1 MSVHDERK
9 KVLDMLAAGQISV
22 DQASELLR
30 ALGEGAPPPGPR
42 PAWASITPPAQARTG
57 TARLLRISIDA
68 RDGGDGERAK
78 IRVNVPLGLAKFA
91 SRFLPAEAR
100 SELEAQGIDLTEL
113 ITAISTE
120 TPEGRLVDIDV
131 DPEDG
136 GGGKS
141 AKIIVEVV

>member
-1 MSVHDERK
+1 MAVPDERK

-22 DQASELLR
+22 DQASDLLR
-30 ALGEGAPPPGPR
+30 ALGEGGPPAGSPPP
-42 PAWASITPPAQARTG
+42 PPPPRTG

-68 RDGGDGERAK
+68 TDGGDGERAK

-100 SELEAQGIDLTEL
+100 SELEAQGIDLSEL
-113 ITAISTE
+113 ITAITTE

-131 DPEDG
+131 DDDDDG
-136 GGGKS
+136 GKR
-141 AKIIVEVV
+141 AKIVVEVV

>member
-1 MSVHDERK
+1 MAVQDERK

-22 DQASELLR
+22 DQASDLLR
-30 ALGEGAPPPGPR
+30 ALGEGGPPAGAPPP
-42 PAWASITPPAQARTG
+42 TPRTG

-68 RDGGDGERAK
+68 TDGGDSERAK
-78 IRVNVPLGLAKFA
+78 VRVNVPLGLAKFA

-131 DPEDG
+131 DDDNDR
-136 GGGKS
+136 GKR

>member
-1 MSVHDERK
+1 MAVHEERK
-9 KVLDMLAAGQISV
+9 KVLDMLAAGQVTV

-30 ALGEGAPPPGPR
+30 ALGEGAAPPGP
-42 PAWASITPPAQARTG
+42 PPPTPVRTG

-78 IRVNVPLGLAKFA
+78 VRVNVPLGLAKFA

>member
-1 MSVHDERK
+1 MAVHEERK
-9 KVLDMLAAGQISV
+9 KVLDMLAAGQVTV

-30 ALGEGAPPPGPR
+30 ALGEGAAPPGP
-42 PAWASITPPAQARTG
+42 PPPAPVRTG

-78 IRVNVPLGLAKFA
+78 VRVNVPLGLAKFA

-136 GGGKS
+136 GSGKS

>member
-1 MSVHDERK
+1 MTVHDERK
-9 KVLDMLAAGQISV
+9 KVLDMLAAGQVTV

-30 ALGEGAPPPGPR
+30 ALGEGGPPSGPPP
-42 PAWASITPPAQARTG
+42 PAPVRTG

-68 RDGGDGERAK
+68 RDSGDGERAK

>member
-1 MSVHDERK
+1 VTVAVQDERK
-9 KVLDMLAAGQISV
+9 KVLDMLAPGQINV

-30 ALGEGAPPPGPR
+30 ALGDAPTGAGAPPPPT
-42 PAWASITPPAQARTG
+42 PAPARTG

-68 RDGGDGERAK
+68 NDDGDGERAK

-100 SELEAQGIDLTEL
+100 TELEAQGIDLSEL
-113 ITAISTE
+113 ISALSTE

-131 DPEDG
+131 DDDG
-136 GGGKS
+136 SGRKK
-141 AKIIVEVV
+141 AKIVVEVV

>member
-1 MSVHDERK
+1 MPAQDERK
-9 KVLDMLAAGQISV
+9 KVLDMLAAGQINV

-30 ALGEGAPPPGPR
+30 ALGDPPRAAPEPPPAPPR
-42 PAWASITPPAQARTG
+42 VG

-68 RDGGDGERAK
+68 TDDGDGDRAK

-100 SELEAQGIDLTEL
+100 TELEAQGIDLSEL

-131 DPEDG
+131 DDDG
-136 GGGKS
+136 GGRKK
-141 AKIIVEVV
+141 AKIVVEVV

>member
-1 MSVHDERK
+1 MAVQDERK
-9 KVLDMLAAGQISV
+9 KVLDMLAAGQINV

-30 ALGEGAPPPGPR
+30 ALGDGPSAASVVPPPP
-42 PAWASITPPAQARTG
+42 TRTG

-68 RDGGDGERAK
+68 NDDGDGERAK

-91 SRFLPAEAR
+91 GRFLPAEAR
-100 SELEAQGIDLTEL
+100 TELESQGIDLSEL
-113 ITAISTE
+113 INALSTE

-131 DPEDG
+131 DDDG
-136 GGGKS
+136 SGRKK

>member
-1 MSVHDERK
+1 MAVHDERK
-9 KVLDMLAAGQISV
+9 KVLDMLAAGQINV

-30 ALGEGAPPPGPR
+30 ALGDAPSATGAVPPP
-42 PAWASITPPAQARTG
+42 PPPPARTG

-68 RDGGDGERAK
+68 NDDGDGERAK

-100 SELEAQGIDLTEL
+100 TELEAQGIDLSEL
-113 ITAISTE
+113 ISALSTE

-131 DPEDG
+131 DDDG
-136 GGGKS
+136 SGRKK
-141 AKIIVEVV
+141 AKIVVEVV

>member
-1 MSVHDERK
+1 MTVQDERK
-9 KVLDMLAAGQISV
+9 RVLDMLAAGQINA
-22 DQASELLR
+22 DQAGDLLR
-30 ALGEGAPPPGPR
+30 ALGDVGGGAAPPQ
-42 PAWASITPPAQARTG
+42 PPPVRTG

-68 RDGGDGERAK
+68 TDGDDGDNAK

-100 SELEAQGIDLTEL
+100 TELEAQGIDLSEL

-131 DPEDG
+131 DDDG
-136 GGGKS
+136 RGRKK
-141 AKIIVEVV
+141 AKIVVEVV

>member
-1 MSVHDERK
+1 MAVQDERK
-9 KVLDMLAAGQISV
+9 KVLDMLAAGQINV

-30 ALGEGAPPPGPR
+30 ALGDAPSATGAAPPP
-42 PAWASITPPAQARTG
+42 PPPPARTG

-68 RDGGDGERAK
+68 NDDGDGERAK

-100 SELEAQGIDLTEL
+100 TELESQGIDLSEL
-113 ITAISTE
+113 ISALSTE

-131 DPEDG
+131 DDDG
-136 GGGKS
+136 SGRKK
-141 AKIIVEVV
+141 AKIVVEVV

>member
-1 MSVHDERK
+1 MPAQDERK
-9 KVLDMLAAGQISV
+9 KVLDMLAAGQINV

-30 ALGEGAPPPGPR
+30 ALGDAPRGAEGFPPL
-42 PAWASITPPAQARTG
+42 PPVPPRTG

-68 RDGGDGERAK
+68 NDDGDGERAK

-91 SRFLPAEAR
+91 SRFLPVEAR
-100 SELEAQGIDLTEL
+100 TELEAQGIDLSEL

-131 DPEDG
+131 DDDG
-136 GGGKS
+136 SGRKK
-141 AKIIVEVV
+141 AKIVVEVV

>member
-1 MSVHDERK
+1 MTVHDERK
-9 KVLDMLAAGQISV
+9 KVLDMLASGQITV

-30 ALGEGAPPPGPR
+30 ALGEGAPPVGP
-42 PAWASITPPAQARTG
+42 TPLVPARTG

-78 IRVNVPLGLAKFA
+78 VRVNVPLGLAKFA